1 MGNVRM
7 KRKILY
13 ITGNRA
19 DYGFMQPVLKKIH
32 AHPSLDL
39 EVIVTGMHVM
49 KEFGNTITIIKKD
62 GYKIHKISA
71 KFDTSSGSA
80 INFLGTFLK
89 KLGKQIEKIHPDIVL
104 VAGDRAE
111 MLCGAIVASYCSIP
125 IAHVSGGDVTSTID
139 EHVRHA
145 ITKLANIHFP
155 YTRMSADRIFKM
167 GEDRWRI
174 HTVGSPGVYHMLH
187 QELTPKNE
195 LAKRYNL
202 DLTHPYL
209 LMIQHPVTLESD
221 EAPEQIRRTLSAIA
235 ELDIQTIL
243 VFPNADAGG
252 LQMIKVI
259 GEFAA
264 NPNIRPYKS
273 IPSKD
278 FFSLMKHADA
288 MIGNS
293 SSGIVEAPSYH
304 LPVINI
310 GSRQAGR
317 ERGKNVLDVG
327 YDSYE
332 ILHAIKTA
340 LFDEKFRNLIQQSKN
355 PYDRGDAALKIV
367 DVLESVV
374 IDKRLLQKQLRY

>member
-1 MGNVRM
+1 M
-7 KRKILY
+7 KRKVLY

-19 DYGFMQPVLKKIH
+19 DYGFMQPVLNKIH

-49 KEFGNTITIIKKD
+49 KEFGNTITIIEKD
-62 GYKIHKISA
+62 GYKIHRISA
-71 KFDTSSGSA
+71 KFDSSSSSV
-80 INFLGTFLK
+80 INFLSAFLEN
-89 KLGKQIEKIHPDIVL
+89 LGKIIDDIHPDIIL

-111 MLCGAIVASYCSIP
+111 MLGGAIVASYYSIP

-187 QELTPKNE
+187 QELTPRNE

-202 DLTHPYL
+202 DLTRTYL

-221 EAPEQIRRTLSAIA
+221 EAPEQIRKTLSAIA

-243 VFPNADAGG
+243 VYPNADSGG

-259 GEFAA
+259 EEFAA
-264 NPNIRPYKS
+264 NPTIRPLKS
-273 IPSKD
+273 IPLKD
-278 FFSLMKHADA
+278 FYSLMKHAGA
-288 MIGNS
+288 MVGNS

-317 ERGKNVLDVG
+317 ERGKNVLDVD
-327 YDSYE
+327 YDSNE
-332 ILHAIKTA
+332 IKQAITTA
-340 LFDEKFRNLIQQSKN
+340 LFDEKFRTRIQKSKN
-355 PYDRGDAALKIV
+355 PYNRGDAALKIA
-367 DVLESVV
+367 DVLASVI
-374 IDKRLLQKQLRY
+374 IDNRLLQKQLRY

>member
-1 MGNVRM
+1 M

-32 AHPSLDL
+32 EHPSLDL

-49 KEFGNTITIIKKD
+49 KEFGNTITLIEKD

-71 KFDTSSGSA
+71 KFDSTSKSV
-80 INFLGTFLK
+80 IIFLSVFLEG
-89 KLGKQIEKIHPDIVL
+89 LGKKIGVIHPDIIL

-111 MLCGAIVASYCSIP
+111 MLGGAIVASYYSLP

-145 ITKLANIHFP
+145 ITKLSHIHFP
-155 YTRMSADRIFKM
+155 YTQLSADRIFKM

-174 HTVGSPGVYHMLH
+174 HMVGSPGVYQMLH
-187 QELTPKNE
+187 LELTPKKE
-195 LAKRYNL
+195 LAKKYNL
-202 DLTHPYL
+202 DLTCPYI

-243 VFPNADAGG
+243 VYPNADEGG
-252 LQMIKVI
+252 LQMIHVI
-259 GEFAA
+259 EKYAQ
-264 NPNIRPYKS
+264 NPNIQTFKS

-278 FFSLMKHADA
+278 FFSLMKHAGV
-288 MIGNS
+288 MVGNS

-317 ERGKNVLDVG
+317 ERGENVLDVD
-327 YDSYE
+327 YNSQE
-332 ILHAIKTA
+332 IIQAIKTT
-340 LFDEKFRNLIQQSKN
+340 LFDEKFRTRIQKCKN
-355 PYDRGDAALKIV
+355 PYDQGDAALKIA
-367 DVLESVV
+367 DVLASVV
-374 IDKRLLQKQLRY
+374 IDKKLLQKQLRY

>member
-1 MGNVRM
+1 M

-32 AHPSLDL
+32 VHPSLDL
-39 EVIVTGMHVM
+39 EVVVTGMHIM
-49 KEFGNTITIIKKD
+49 EEFGNTITIIEND
-62 GYKIHKISA
+62 GFKIHKICA
-71 KFDTSSGSA
+71 KFDSSPGSV
-80 INFLGTFLK
+80 INFLSAFLE
-89 KLGKQIEKIHPDIVL
+89 KLVETIEKIHPDIVL

-111 MLCGAIVASYCSIP
+111 MLGGAIVASYCSVP

-155 YTRMSADRIFKM
+155 YTRKSAERIFKM

-174 HTVGSPGVYHMLH
+174 HTVGSPGVYQMLH
-187 QELTPKNE
+187 QKLTPKNE
-195 LAKRYNL
+195 LVKQYHL
-202 DLTHPYL
+202 DFSRPYL

-221 EAPEQIRRTLSAIA
+221 DAAEQIRRTLSAIA
-235 ELDIQTIL
+235 EMDLQTIL
-243 VFPNADAGG
+243 VYPNADAGG
-252 LQMIKVI
+252 LAMIKI
-259 GEFAA
+259 IREFAQD
-264 NPNIRPYKS
+264 PNIRPFKS
-273 IPSKD
+273 IPSQD
-278 FFSLMKHADA
+278 FFSLMKNAGA

-327 YDSYE
+327 YDSNE
-332 ILHAIKTA
+332 IGRAIRTA
-340 LFDEKFRNLIQQSKN
+340 LFDENFKTSLQTSKN
-355 PYDRGDAALKIV
+355 PYYRGDSASKIA
-367 DVLESVV
+367 DVLASVV
-374 IDKRLLQKQLRY
+374 IDRKLLQKQLRY